1 MVRRFTLLTLL
12 LAACATTVWLI
23 HYAAAAPR
31 QTLTVFAGAAG
42 KPALQQLAQRYRNR
56 TGIQVDVTY
65 GGSGAVLTQFAQEHY
80 GDLYIPGSDD
90 FMGKAERKGA
100 VLKGSRT
107 VLVYLVPTICVP
119 RGNPMRIAKLQD
131 LARPGLRVVV
141 GEPKSVC
148 LGDVAQT
155 ILQQQGLWDRVKPQI
170 ASYASSCENVLQTLL
185 LGEADVVIG
194 WDVFARQHPDKVQ
207 AIALPAKL
215 ARPRNIP
222 AAVIKWSQQPDAAKA
237 FIRFLAN
244 AESRQVWAKHGYAL
258 RAPGAIP
265 AQGGGRSASRGGG

>member
-1 MVRRFTLLTLL
+1 MVRRFGLLTLL
-12 LAACATTVWLI
+12 ILAACATTMWLI
-23 HYAAAAPR
+23 HSAAAAPR

-56 TGIQVDVTY
+56 TGIQVDITY

-80 GDLYIPGSDD
+80 GDIYIPGSDD
-90 FMGKAERKGA
+90 FMDKAEKKGA
-100 VLKGSRT
+100 VLKGSRA

-119 RGNPMRIAKLQD
+119 KGNPRQITKLQD
-131 LARPGLRVVV
+131 LAQPGLRVVI
-141 GEPKSVC
+141 GRPEAVC
-148 LGDVAQT
+148 LGDISKEMLEQT
-155 ILQQQGLWDRVKPQI
+155 RLWDKVEPQI

-207 AIALPAKL
+207 SIALPAKL
-215 ARPRNIP
+215 ARCRNIP

-244 AESRQVWAKHGYAL
+244 AESKRVWAKHGYAL
-258 RAPGAIP
+258 QAPGATP
-265 AQGGGRSASRGGG
+265 AKRTSRGAG